1 MNPKK
6 PQISTKRLAIS
17 KANAQMVAI
26 VGVAAFL
33 TIFSL
38 VAAKAVFSQTR
49 YQARVTSAKEK
60 AHKQLLDNIDAYGKL
75 ADSYDEFDGQKINII
90 GGKQDGKKDND
101 GPNSKIVLDALPP
114 AYDFPALAASIEKI
128 LTENGLKVSSIT
140 GTDNV
145 IEQQDNT
152 SSPTPQPVE
161 MDFAFTVNNASYKS
175 IGKLLDRLQQS
186 IRPIQVD
193 NMDLSGAADDMT
205 LNVNAHTYYQPAKDV
220 SITKKVV
227 K

>member
-1 MNPKK
+1 
-6 PQISTKRLAIS
+6 
-17 KANAQMVAI
+17 
-26 VGVAAFL
+26 
-33 TIFSL
+33 
-38 VAAKAVFSQTR
+38 
-49 YQARVTSAKEK
+49 
-60 AHKQLLDNIDAYGKL
+60 
-75 ADSYDEFDGQKINII
+75 
-90 GGKQDGKKDND
+90 
-101 GPNSKIVLDALPP
+101 
-114 AYDFPALAASIEKI
+114 
-128 LTENGLKVSSIT
+128 
-140 GTDNV
+140 
-145 IEQQDNT
+145 
-152 SSPTPQPVE
+152 